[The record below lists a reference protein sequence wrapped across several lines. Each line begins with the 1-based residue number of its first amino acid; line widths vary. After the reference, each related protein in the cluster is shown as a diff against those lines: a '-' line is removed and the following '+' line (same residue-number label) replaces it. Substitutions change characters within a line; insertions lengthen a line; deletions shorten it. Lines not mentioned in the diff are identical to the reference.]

1 MSMLIILA
9 LLWGA
14 GIWVL
19 NRDLDR
25 ERQEREKAARKKA
38 LEKELREVHSAAY
51 LEDGIKR
58 FHWSQD
64 REISR
69 QLWGI
74 RLGEAK
80 HELYVRRLRKQFEE
94 AS

>member
-14 GIWVL
+14 GIWIL

-25 ERQEREKAARKKA
+25 ERAAREKDERQKA
-38 LEKELREVHSAAY
+38 LETDLREAHSAAY

-58 FHWSQD
+58 FHWAQD

-80 HELYVRRLRKQFEE
+80 HERFVRRLRKQFEE